1 LSAEFDLI
9 CACCRWP
16 DDEDR
21 RRRIADAAQSGIDWS
36 RVEALA
42 EAHRVEGLVASGV
55 ASLRSGPGKAVLQR
69 FEQMGQ
75 RVKAR
80 ALQDVAETLR
90 LSAALDR
97 QSIRH
102 CILKG
107 APVGVRAYGTPL
119 LKRSWDIDILVA
131 REDAVKASAL
141 VVELGYRPHH
151 PPRPFTNAEFRRW
164 SAVSKEA
171 EFHSDDRAVEVHWG
185 LADHPMLLAGLG
197 IEQATERTPLLG
209 DRSVPTFP
217 DAETLAYLAVHG
229 AAHGWSRL
237 KWLADFA
244 AFLGAQPPARRQL
257 MIDEARR
264 WPVGLALDQAL
275 LVSANLLA
283 TELGSA
289 RQSAEVLR
297 LVELATTSIRRRGQV
312 RDFDSDPLA
321 CRAITK
327 GRWRLMPGLRYRAGF
342 ARIVMRGSEDRTHFP
357 LAASLGWAYW
367 LMRPFTGIYRVAIR
381 WIRRSS

>member
-1 LSAEFDLI
+1 MSAEFDLV

-16 DDEDR
+16 DDEER
-21 RRRIADAAQSGIDWS
+21 RRRIAEAAEGGIDWA

-42 EAHRVEGLVASGV
+42 EAHRVEGLVANGV
-55 ASLRSGPGKAVLQR
+55 ASLRAVAVEEVLER
-69 FEQMGQ
+69 FERIAQ
-75 RVKAR
+75 RVKVR

-90 LSAALDR
+90 VSASLERA
-97 QSIRH
+97 SIRH
-102 CILKG
+102 CVLKG

-131 REDAVKASAL
+131 RDDAVKASAL
-141 VVELGYRPHH
+141 VVELGYRPPHAA
-151 PPRPFTNAEFRRW
+151 RPFTQAEFERW
-164 SAVSKEA
+164 SSVSKEA
-171 EFHSDDRAVEVHWG
+171 EFHSADRAVEIHWG

-197 IEQATERTPLLG
+197 IEQASERTQLLG

-244 AFLGAQPPARRQL
+244 AFLGARAHGQRQPL
-257 MIDEARR
+257 IEEARR

-275 LVSANLLA
+275 LLSRDLFG

-289 RQSAEVLR
+289 RESAETLR
-297 LVELATTSIRRRGQV
+297 LVGLANSVIRRRGDV

-321 CRAITK
+321 CRAISQS
-327 GRWRLMPGLRYRAGF
+327 RWRLMPGLRYRAGC
-342 ARIVMRGSEDRTHFP
+342 AAIAMRGSEDRRQFP
-357 LAASLGWAYW
+357 LAASFGWLYW
-367 LMRPFTGIYRVAIR
+367 LMRPFTGISRAV
-381 WIRRSS
+381 IRRARRAS